1 MPLFY
6 PTIRK
11 NRITDIT
18 PQDLHALGVKGLL
31 LDVDN
36 TLTRYKSQTLDPAVA
51 GWLRQ
56 MQGEGFALTI
66 VSNGLPRRVRPFAQ
80 KVGLRCIAFACK
92 PSPLGYWRGARRLGL
107 SCKECAI
114 VGDQM
119 FTDVVGANL
128 CGMHSILLR
137 PIELEQG
144 KPTIQLKRKCE
155 RWMLARRY
163 PEDREEPYETE
174 IRSGRE

>member
-6 PTIRK
+6 PTVRK
-11 NRITDIT
+11 HRITDIT
-18 PQDLHALGVKGLL
+18 ADDLRALGVRGLL

-36 TLTRYKSQTLDPAVA
+36 TLTRYKSQELDPAVA
-51 GWLRQ
+51 AWLQR
-56 MQGEGFALTI
+56 MQQQGIALTV
-66 VSNGLPRRVRPFAQ
+66 VSNGLPRRGRPFAQ
-80 KVGLRCIAFACK
+80 KIGLRCIAFACK
-92 PSPLGYWRGARRLGL
+92 PSPVGYLRGARRLGL
-107 SCKECAI
+107 PRRQCAI

-128 CGMHSILLR
+128 CGMRSIMLD

-163 PEDREEPYETE
+163 PDDRTP
-174 IRSGRE
+174 S

>member
-6 PTIRK
+6 PTVRK
-11 NRITDIT
+11 HRITDIT
-18 PQDLHALGVKGLL
+18 ADDLRALGVRGLL

-36 TLTRYKSQTLDPAVA
+36 TLTRYKSQELDPAVA
-51 GWLRQ
+51 AWLQR
-56 MQGEGFALTI
+56 MQQQGIALTV

-80 KVGLRCIAFACK
+80 KIGLRCIAFACK
-92 PSPLGYWRGARRLGL
+92 PSPLGYLRGARRLGL
-107 SCKECAI
+107 PRRQCAI

-128 CGMHSILLR
+128 CGMRSIMLD

-163 PEDREEPYETE
+163 PDDRTP
-174 IRSGRE
+174 S

>member
-6 PTIRK
+6 PTVRK
-11 NRITDIT
+11 HRITDIT
-18 PQDLHALGVKGLL
+18 AEDLRERGVRGLL

-36 TLTRYKSQTLDPAVA
+36 TLTRYKSQELDPAVA
-51 GWLRQ
+51 AWLQR
-56 MQGEGFALTI
+56 MQQQGIALTV

-80 KVGLRCIAFACK
+80 KIGLRCIAFACK
-92 PSPLGYWRGARRLGL
+92 PSPVGYLRGARRLGL
-107 SCKECAI
+107 PRRQCAI

-128 CGMHSILLR
+128 CGMRSIMLD

-163 PEDREEPYETE
+163 PDDRTP
-174 IRSGRE
+174 S

>member
-6 PTIRK
+6 PTVRK
-11 NRITDIT
+11 HRITDIT
-18 PQDLHALGVKGLL
+18 ADDLRALGVRGLL

-36 TLTRYKSQTLDPAVA
+36 TLTRYKSQELDPAVA
-51 GWLRQ
+51 AWLQR
-56 MQGEGFALTI
+56 MQQQGIALTV

-80 KVGLRCIAFACK
+80 KIGLRCIAFACK
-92 PSPLGYWRGARRLGL
+92 PSPVGYLRGARRLGL
-107 SCKECAI
+107 PRRQCAI

-128 CGMHSILLR
+128 CGMRSIMLD

-163 PEDREEPYETE
+163 PDDRTP
-174 IRSGRE
+174 S

>member
-6 PTIRK
+6 PPVRK
-11 NRITDIT
+11 HRITDIT
-18 PQDLHALGVKGLL
+18 ADDLRALGVRGLL

-36 TLTRYKSQTLDPAVA
+36 TLTRYKSQELDPAVA
-51 GWLRQ
+51 AWLQR
-56 MQGEGFALTI
+56 MQQQGIALTV

-80 KVGLRCIAFACK
+80 KIGLRCIAFACK
-92 PSPLGYWRGARRLGL
+92 PSPVGYLRGARRLGL
-107 SCKECAI
+107 PRRQCAI

-128 CGMHSILLR
+128 CGMRSIMLD

-163 PEDREEPYETE
+163 PDDRTP
-174 IRSGRE
+174 S

>member
-1 MPLFY
+1 MGIFQ
-6 PTIRK
+6 PTALRE
-11 NRITDIT
+11 RAMDIT
-18 PQDLHALGVKGLL
+18 PEFLNSSGVRAIL

-36 TLTRYKSQTLDPAVA
+36 TLTRYKSQELDPAVA
-51 GWLRQ
+51 AWLQR
-56 MQGEGFALTI
+56 MQQQGIALTV

-80 KVGLRCIAFACK
+80 KIGLRCIAFACK
-92 PSPLGYWRGARRLGL
+92 PSPVGYLRGARRLGL
-107 SCKECAI
+107 PRRQCAI

-128 CGMHSILLR
+128 CGMRSIMLD

-163 PEDREEPYETE
+163 PDDRTP
-174 IRSGRE
+174 S

>member
-6 PTIRK
+6 PTVRK
-11 NRITDIT
+11 HRITDIT
-18 PQDLHALGVKGLL
+18 ADDLRALGVWGLL

-36 TLTRYKSQTLDPAVA
+36 TLTRYKSQELDPAVA
-51 GWLRQ
+51 AWLQR
-56 MQGEGFALTI
+56 MQQQGIALTV

-80 KVGLRCIAFACK
+80 KIGLRCIAFACK
-92 PSPLGYWRGARRLGL
+92 PSPVGYLRGARRLGL
-107 SCKECAI
+107 PRRQCAI

-128 CGMHSILLR
+128 CGMRSIMLD

-163 PEDREEPYETE
+163 PDDRTP
-174 IRSGRE
+174 S

>member
-1 MPLFY
+1 MALFY

-11 NRITDIT
+11 PRITDIT
-18 PQDLHALGVKGLL
+18 PQDLQALGVKGLL

-36 TLTRYKSQTLDPAVA
+36 TLTRYKSQELTPAVA
-51 GWLRQ
+51 AWLSD
-56 MQGEGFALTI
+56 MQQQGFALTV
-66 VSNGLPRRVRPFAQ
+66 VSNGLPGRVRPFAQ
-80 KVGLRCIAFACK
+80 KIGLRCIAFACK
-92 PSPLGYWRGARRLGL
+92 PSPFGYWRGARRLGL
-107 SCKECAI
+107 KRRECAI

-128 CGMHSILLR
+128 CGMRSIMLD

-144 KPTIQLKRKCE
+144 KPTIALKRKCE

-163 PEDREEPYETE
+163 PAEQEEAYEPH
-174 IRSGRE
+174 IRTGRK

>member
-6 PTIRK
+6 PTVRK
-11 NRITDIT
+11 HRITDIT
-18 PQDLHALGVKGLL
+18 ADDLRALGVRGLL

-36 TLTRYKSQTLDPAVA
+36 TLTRYKSQELDPAVA
-51 GWLRQ
+51 AWLQR
-56 MQGEGFALTI
+56 MQQQGIALTV
-66 VSNGLPRRVRPFAQ
+66 VSNGVPRRVRPFAQ
-80 KVGLRCIAFACK
+80 KIGLRCIAFACK
-92 PSPLGYWRGARRLGL
+92 PSPVGYLRGARRLGL
-107 SCKECAI
+107 PRRQCAI

-128 CGMHSILLR
+128 CGMRSIMLD

-163 PEDREEPYETE
+163 PDDRTP
-174 IRSGRE
+174 S

>member
-6 PTIRK
+6 PTVRK
-11 NRITDIT
+11 RRITDIT
-18 PQDLHALGVKGLL
+18 AADLRTLGVRGLL

-36 TLTRYKSQTLDPAVA
+36 TLTRYKSQELDPAVA
-51 GWLRQ
+51 AWLAQ
-56 MQGEGFALTI
+56 MQQEGFALTI
-66 VSNGLPRRVRPFAQ
+66 VSNGLPGRVRPFAQ

-92 PSPLGYWRGARRLGL
+92 PSPLGYIRGARRLGL
-107 SCKECAI
+107 KRRECAI
-114 VGDQM
+114 IGDQM

-128 CGMHSILLR
+128 CGMRSVMLE

-163 PEDREEPYETE
+163 PGE
-174 IRSGRE
+174 

>member
-6 PTIRK
+6 PTVRK
-11 NRITDIT
+11 HRITDIT
-18 PQDLHALGVKGLL
+18 ADDLRALGERGLL

-36 TLTRYKSQTLDPAVA
+36 TLTRYKSQELDPAVA
-51 GWLRQ
+51 AWLQR
-56 MQGEGFALTI
+56 MQQQGIALTV

-80 KVGLRCIAFACK
+80 KIGLRCIAFACK
-92 PSPLGYWRGARRLGL
+92 PSPVGYLRGARRLGL
-107 SCKECAI
+107 PRRQCAI

-128 CGMHSILLR
+128 CGMRSIMLD

-163 PEDREEPYETE
+163 PDDRTP
-174 IRSGRE
+174 S

>member
-6 PTIRK
+6 PTVRK
-11 NRITDIT
+11 HRITDIT
-18 PQDLHALGVKGLL
+18 ADDLRALGVRGLL

-36 TLTRYKSQTLDPAVA
+36 TLTRYKSQERDPAVA
-51 GWLRQ
+51 AWLQR
-56 MQGEGFALTI
+56 MQQQGIALTV

-80 KVGLRCIAFACK
+80 KIGLRCIAFACK
-92 PSPLGYWRGARRLGL
+92 PSPVGYLRGARRLGL
-107 SCKECAI
+107 PRRQCAI

-128 CGMHSILLR
+128 CGMRSIMLD

-163 PEDREEPYETE
+163 PDDRTP
-174 IRSGRE
+174 S

>member
-6 PTIRK
+6 PTVRK
-11 NRITDIT
+11 HRITDIT
-18 PQDLHALGVKGLL
+18 ADDLRALGVRGLL

-36 TLTRYKSQTLDPAVA
+36 TLTRYKSQELDPAVA
-51 GWLRQ
+51 AWLQR
-56 MQGEGFALTI
+56 MQQQGIALTV

-80 KVGLRCIAFACK
+80 KIGLRCIAFACK
-92 PSPLGYWRGARRLGL
+92 PSPVGYLRGARRLGL
-107 SCKECAI
+107 PRRQCAI

-128 CGMHSILLR
+128 CGMRSIMLD

-155 RWMLARRY
+155 RWMLPRRY
-163 PEDREEPYETE
+163 PDDRTP
-174 IRSGRE
+174 S

>member
-11 NRITDIT
+11 HRITAVT
-18 PQDLHALGVKGLL
+18 AADLHALGVKGLL

-36 TLTRYKSQTLDPAVA
+36 TLTRYKSQELDPAVRA
-51 GWLRQ
+51 WIDQ
-56 MQGEGFALTI
+56 MQREGFALTI
-66 VSNGLPRRVRPFAQ
+66 VSNGLPKRVRPFAA
-80 KVGLRCIAFACK
+80 KVGLHCIAFACK
-92 PSPLGYWRGARRLGL
+92 PSPFGYIRGARRLGL
-107 SCKECAI
+107 RCRECAI
-114 VGDQM
+114 IGDQM

-128 CGMHSILLR
+128 CGMRSVMLN

-163 PEDREEPYETE
+163 PVEQEESHEPE
-174 IRSGRE
+174 IRTGRE

>member
-6 PTIRK
+6 PTVRK
-11 NRITDIT
+11 HRITDIT
-18 PQDLHALGVKGLL
+18 ADDLRALGVRGLL

-36 TLTRYKSQTLDPAVA
+36 TLTRYKSQEPDPAVA
-51 GWLRQ
+51 AWLQR
-56 MQGEGFALTI
+56 MQQQGIALTV

-80 KVGLRCIAFACK
+80 KIGLRCIAFACK
-92 PSPLGYWRGARRLGL
+92 PSPVGYLRGARRLGL
-107 SCKECAI
+107 PRRQCAI

-128 CGMHSILLR
+128 CGMRSIMLD

-163 PEDREEPYETE
+163 PDDRTP
-174 IRSGRE
+174 S